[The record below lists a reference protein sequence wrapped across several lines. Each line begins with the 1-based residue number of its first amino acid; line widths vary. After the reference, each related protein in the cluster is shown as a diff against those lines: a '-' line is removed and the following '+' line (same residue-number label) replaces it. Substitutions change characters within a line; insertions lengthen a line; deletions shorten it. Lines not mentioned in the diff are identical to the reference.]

1 MFDLKPKKKSN
12 EFFELFETSADYFY
26 QGALLLDEVM
36 MDHRKADIK
45 VKEINDLE
53 HQADKVNDTIIDKLN
68 QTFITPID
76 REDIYAI
83 ANGMVDGVDQL
94 QGMLQRIVIYHTNE
108 AAREGALRLTKLLI
122 ESTAEIK
129 RATTLLH
136 AITKNQE
143 ELLKITSR
151 IDKLESE
158 GDHVFRGELA
168 YLFENFKDPIELI
181 KWKDL
186 LEGLED
192 TLDHCEKMA
201 DLLKGVVMK
210 YA

>member
-12 EFFELFETSADYFY
+12 EFFVLFEESADYFY
-26 QGALLLDEVM
+26 QATLLLDEVM

-45 VKEINDLE
+45 VKEINDLQ
-53 HQADKVNDTIIDKLN
+53 HRADKVNDAIIDKLN

-83 ANGMVDGVDQL
+83 ANGLDDGVDQL
-94 QGMLQRIVIYHTNE
+94 QGMLQRIVIYHTGD
-108 AAREGALRLTKLLI
+108 AREGALRLTKLLI

-129 RATTLLH
+129 RAAALLNAISKNQAELL
-136 AITKNQE
+136 AITSK
-143 ELLKITSR
+143 

-168 YLFENFKDPIELI
+168 YLFEYVKDPIELI

-192 TLDHCEKMA
+192 TLDHCERMA

>member
-12 EFFELFETSADYFY
+12 EFFVLFEESAEYFY
-26 QGALLLDEVM
+26 EATLLLDEVM

-53 HQADKVNDTIIDKLN
+53 HRADKVNDAIIDKLN

-83 ANGMVDGVDQL
+83 ANGLDDGVDQL
-94 QGMLQRIVIYHTNE
+94 QGMLQRIVIYHTGE
-108 AAREGALRLTKLLI
+108 AREGALRLTKLLI

-129 RATTLLH
+129 RAAALLNAISKNQNEIL
-136 AITKNQE
+136 AITSK
-143 ELLKITSR
+143 

-168 YLFENFKDPIELI
+168 YLFEYVKDPIELI

-192 TLDHCEKMA
+192 TLDHCERMA

>member
-12 EFFELFETSADYFY
+12 EFFVLFEESAEYFY
-26 QGALLLDEVM
+26 QATLLLDEVM

-53 HQADKVNDTIIDKLN
+53 HRADKVNDAIIDKLN

-83 ANGMVDGVDQL
+83 ANGLDDGVDQL
-94 QGMLQRIVIYHTNE
+94 QGMLQRIVIYHTGE
-108 AAREGALRLTKLLI
+108 AREGALRLTKLLI

-129 RATTLLH
+129 RAAALLNAISKNQNEIL
-136 AITKNQE
+136 AITSK
-143 ELLKITSR
+143 

-168 YLFENFKDPIELI
+168 YLFEYVKDPIELI

-192 TLDHCEKMA
+192 TLDHCERMA
-201 DLLKGVVMK
+201 DL
-210 YA
+210 

>member
-12 EFFELFETSADYFY
+12 EFFVLFEESAEYFY
-26 QGALLLDEVM
+26 QATLLLDEVM

-53 HQADKVNDTIIDKLN
+53 HRADKVNDAIIDKLN

-83 ANGMVDGVDQL
+83 ANGLDDGVDQL
-94 QGMLQRIVIYHTNE
+94 QGMLQRIAIYHTGD
-108 AAREGALRLTKLLI
+108 AREGALRLTKLLI

-129 RATTLLH
+129 RAAALLNSISKNQNELL
-136 AITKNQE
+136 AITSK
-143 ELLKITSR
+143 

-168 YLFENFKDPIELI
+168 YLFEYVKDPIELI

-186 LEGLED
+186 LEGLEN
-192 TLDHCEKMA
+192 TLDHCERMA

>member
-12 EFFELFETSADYFY
+12 EFFVLFEESAEYFY
-26 QGALLLDEVM
+26 QATLLLDEVM

-53 HQADKVNDTIIDKLN
+53 HRADKVNDAIIDKLN

-83 ANGMVDGVDQL
+83 ANGLDDGVDQL
-94 QGMLQRIVIYHTNE
+94 QGMLQRIVIYHTGD
-108 AAREGALRLTKLLI
+108 AREGALRLTKLLI

-129 RATTLLH
+129 RAAALLNAISKNQNEIL
-136 AITKNQE
+136 AITSK
-143 ELLKITSR
+143 

-168 YLFENFKDPIELI
+168 YLFEYVKDPIELI

-192 TLDHCEKMA
+192 TLDHCERMA

>member
-12 EFFELFETSADYFY
+12 EFFVLFEESAEYFY
-26 QGALLLDEVM
+26 QATLLLDEVM

-53 HQADKVNDTIIDKLN
+53 HRADKVNDAIIDKLN

-83 ANGMVDGVDQL
+83 ANGLDDGVDQL
-94 QGMLQRIVIYHTNE
+94 QGMLQRIVIYHNGE
-108 AAREGALRLTKLLI
+108 AREGALRLTKLLI

-129 RATTLLH
+129 RAAALLNAISKKQNEIL
-136 AITKNQE
+136 AITSK
-143 ELLKITSR
+143 

-168 YLFENFKDPIELI
+168 YLFEYVKDPIELI

-192 TLDHCEKMA
+192 TLDHCERMA

>member
-12 EFFELFETSADYFY
+12 EFFELFVESADYFY

-36 MDHRKADIK
+36 MDHRKADTK
-45 VKEINDLE
+45 VKEINDIE
-53 HQADKVNDTIIDKLN
+53 HQADKVNDAIIDKLN

-83 ANGMVDGVDQL
+83 ANGLDDGVDQL
-94 QGMLQRIVIYHTNE
+94 QGMLQRIVIYHTGE
-108 AAREGALRLTKLLI
+108 ARDGALRLTKLLI

-129 RATTLLH
+129 RAMTLLS
-136 AITKNQE
+136 AISKNQG
-143 ELLKITSR
+143 ELLEIASK

-168 YLFENFKDPIELI
+168 YLFEYVKDPIELI

-186 LEGLED
+186 LEYLED
-192 TLDHCEKMA
+192 TLDHCERMA

>member
-12 EFFELFETSADYFY
+12 EFFVLFEESAEYFY
-26 QGALLLDEVM
+26 QATLLLDEVM

-53 HQADKVNDTIIDKLN
+53 HRADKVNDAIIDKLN

-83 ANGMVDGVDQL
+83 ANGLDDGVDQL
-94 QGMLQRIVIYHTNE
+94 QGMLQRIVIYHTGE
-108 AAREGALRLTKLLI
+108 AREGALRLTKLLI

-129 RATTLLH
+129 RAAALLNSISKNQNELL
-136 AITKNQE
+136 AITSK
-143 ELLKITSR
+143 

-168 YLFENFKDPIELI
+168 YLFEYVKDPIELI

-192 TLDHCEKMA
+192 TLDHCERMA
-201 DLLKGVVMK
+201 DVFKGVVMK

>member
-12 EFFELFETSADYFY
+12 EFFVLFEESAEYFY
-26 QGALLLDEVM
+26 QATLLLDEVM

-53 HQADKVNDTIIDKLN
+53 HRADKVNDAIIDKLN

-83 ANGMVDGVDQL
+83 ANGLDDGVDQL
-94 QGMLQRIVIYHTNE
+94 QGMLQRIVIYHTGD
-108 AAREGALRLTKLLI
+108 AREGALRLTKLLI

-129 RATTLLH
+129 RAAALLNAISKNQAELL
-136 AITKNQE
+136 AITSK
-143 ELLKITSR
+143 

-168 YLFENFKDPIELI
+168 YLFEYVKDPIELI

-186 LEGLED
+186 LEGLEN
-192 TLDHCEKMA
+192 TLDHCERLA

>member
-12 EFFELFETSADYFY
+12 EFFVLFEESAEYFY
-26 QGALLLDEVM
+26 QATLLLDEVM

-53 HQADKVNDTIIDKLN
+53 HRADKVNDAIIDKLN

-83 ANGMVDGVDQL
+83 ANGLDDGVDQL
-94 QGMLQRIVIYHTNE
+94 QGMLQRIVIYHTGE
-108 AAREGALRLTKLLI
+108 AREGALRLTKLLI

-129 RATTLLH
+129 RAAALLNAISKNQNEIL
-136 AITKNQE
+136 AITSK
-143 ELLKITSR
+143 

-158 GDHVFRGELA
+158 GDHVFPGELA
-168 YLFENFKDPIELI
+168 YLFEYVKDPIELI

-192 TLDHCEKMA
+192 TLDHCERMA

>member
-12 EFFELFETSADYFY
+12 EFFVLCEESAEYFY
-26 QGALLLDEVM
+26 QATLLLDEVM

-53 HQADKVNDTIIDKLN
+53 HRADKVNDAIIDKLN

-83 ANGMVDGVDQL
+83 ANGLDDGVDQL
-94 QGMLQRIVIYHTNE
+94 QGMLQRIVIYHTGE
-108 AAREGALRLTKLLI
+108 AREGALRLTKLLI

-129 RATTLLH
+129 RAAALLNAISKNQNEIL
-136 AITKNQE
+136 AITSK
-143 ELLKITSR
+143 

-158 GDHVFRGELA
+158 GDHVFRGELT
-168 YLFENFKDPIELI
+168 YLFEYVKDPIELI

-192 TLDHCEKMA
+192 TLDHCERMA

>member
-12 EFFELFETSADYFY
+12 EFFVLFEESAEYFY
-26 QGALLLDEVM
+26 QATLLLDEVM

-53 HQADKVNDTIIDKLN
+53 HRADKVNDAIIDKLN

-83 ANGMVDGVDQL
+83 ANGLDDGVDQL
-94 QGMLQRIVIYHTNE
+94 QGMLQRIVIYHTGE
-108 AAREGALRLTKLLI
+108 AREGALRLTKLLI

-129 RATTLLH
+129 RAAALLNSISKNQNEIL
-136 AITKNQE
+136 AITSK
-143 ELLKITSR
+143 

-168 YLFENFKDPIELI
+168 YLFEYVKDPIELI

-192 TLDHCEKMA
+192 TLDHCERMA

>member
-12 EFFELFETSADYFY
+12 EFFVLFEESAEYFY
-26 QGALLLDEVM
+26 QATLLLDEVM

-53 HQADKVNDTIIDKLN
+53 HRADKVNDAIIDKLN

-76 REDIYAI
+76 REDIHAI
-83 ANGMVDGVDQL
+83 ANGLDDGVDQL
-94 QGMLQRIVIYHTNE
+94 QGMLQRIVIYHTGE
-108 AAREGALRLTKLLI
+108 AREGALRLTKLLI

-129 RATTLLH
+129 RAAALLNAISKNQNEIL
-136 AITKNQE
+136 AITSK
-143 ELLKITSR
+143 

-168 YLFENFKDPIELI
+168 YLFEYVKDPIELI

-186 LEGLED
+186 LEGLEE
-192 TLDHCEKMA
+192 TLDHCERMA

>member
-12 EFFELFETSADYFY
+12 EFFVLFEESAEYFY
-26 QGALLLDEVM
+26 QATLLLDEVM

-53 HQADKVNDTIIDKLN
+53 HRADKVNDAIIDKLN

-83 ANGMVDGVDQL
+83 ANGLDDGVDQL
-94 QGMLQRIVIYHTNE
+94 QGMLQCIVIYHTGE
-108 AAREGALRLTKLLI
+108 AREGALRLTKLLI

-129 RATTLLH
+129 RAAALLNAISKNQAELL
-136 AITKNQE
+136 AITSK
-143 ELLKITSR
+143 

-168 YLFENFKDPIELI
+168 YLFEYVKDPIELI

-192 TLDHCEKMA
+192 TLDHCERMA

>member
-12 EFFELFETSADYFY
+12 EFFVLFEESADYFY
-26 QGALLLDEVM
+26 QATLLLDEVM

-53 HQADKVNDTIIDKLN
+53 HRADKVNDAIIDKLN

-83 ANGMVDGVDQL
+83 ANGLDDGVDQL
-94 QGMLQRIVIYHTNE
+94 QGMLQRIVIYHTGD
-108 AAREGALRLTKLLI
+108 AREGALRLTKLLI

-129 RATTLLH
+129 RAAALLNAISKNQAELL
-136 AITKNQE
+136 AITSK
-143 ELLKITSR
+143 

-168 YLFENFKDPIELI
+168 YLFEYVKDPIELI

-186 LEGLED
+186 LEGLEE
-192 TLDHCEKMA
+192 TLDHCERMA

>member
-12 EFFELFETSADYFY
+12 EFFVLFEESAEYFY
-26 QGALLLDEVM
+26 QATLLLDEVM

-53 HQADKVNDTIIDKLN
+53 HRADKVNDAIIDKLN

-83 ANGMVDGVDQL
+83 ANGLDDGVDQL
-94 QGMLQRIVIYHTNE
+94 QGMLQRIVIYHTGE
-108 AAREGALRLTKLLI
+108 AREGALRLTKLLI

-129 RATTLLH
+129 RAAALLNAISKNQNEIL
-136 AITKNQE
+136 AITSK
-143 ELLKITSR
+143 

-168 YLFENFKDPIELI
+168 YLFEYVKDPIELI

-192 TLDHCEKMA
+192 TLDHCERMA

>member
-12 EFFELFETSADYFY
+12 EFFVLFEESAEYFY
-26 QGALLLDEVM
+26 QATLLLDEVM

-53 HQADKVNDTIIDKLN
+53 HRADKVNDAIIDKLN

-83 ANGMVDGVDQL
+83 ANGLDDGVDQL
-94 QGMLQRIVIYHTNE
+94 QDMLQRIVIYHTDE
-108 AAREGALRLTKLLI
+108 AREGALRLTKLLI

-129 RATTLLH
+129 RAAALLNSISKNQNELL
-136 AITKNQE
+136 AITSK
-143 ELLKITSR
+143 

-168 YLFENFKDPIELI
+168 YLFEYVKDPIELI

-192 TLDHCEKMA
+192 TLDHCERMA

>member
-12 EFFELFETSADYFY
+12 EFFVLFEESAEYFY
-26 QGALLLDEVM
+26 QATLLLDEVM

-53 HQADKVNDTIIDKLN
+53 HRADKVNDAIIDKLN

-83 ANGMVDGVDQL
+83 ANGLYDGVDQL
-94 QGMLQRIVIYHTNE
+94 QGMLQRIGIYHTGE
-108 AAREGALRLTKLLI
+108 AREGALRLTKLLI

-129 RATTLLH
+129 RAAALLNAISKNQNEIL
-136 AITKNQE
+136 AITSK
-143 ELLKITSR
+143 

-168 YLFENFKDPIELI
+168 YLFEYVKDPIELI

-192 TLDHCEKMA
+192 TLDHCERMA

>member
-12 EFFELFETSADYFY
+12 EFFVLFEESAEYFY
-26 QGALLLDEVM
+26 QATLLLDEVM

-53 HQADKVNDTIIDKLN
+53 HRADKVNDAIIDKLN

-83 ANGMVDGVDQL
+83 ANGLDDGVDQL
-94 QGMLQRIVIYHTNE
+94 QGMLQRIVIYHTGE
-108 AAREGALRLTKLLI
+108 AREGALRLTKLLI

-129 RATTLLH
+129 RAAALLNAISKNQNEIL
-136 AITKNQE
+136 AITSK
-143 ELLKITSR
+143 

-168 YLFENFKDPIELI
+168 YLFEYVKDPIVLI

-192 TLDHCEKMA
+192 TLDHCERMA

>member
-12 EFFELFETSADYFY
+12 EFFVLFEASADYFY

-36 MDHRKADIK
+36 MDHRKADVK
-45 VKEINDLE
+45 VKEINEIE
-53 HQADKVNDTIIDKLN
+53 HQADKVNDEIIDKLN

-83 ANGMVDGVDQL
+83 ANGMDDGVDQL
-94 QGMLQRIVIYHTNE
+94 QGMLQRIVIYHTGE
-108 AAREGALRLTKLLI
+108 AREGALRLTKLLI

-143 ELLKITSR
+143 ELLRIASK

-158 GDHVFRGELA
+158 GDHVFRSELA
-168 YLFENFKDPIELI
+168 YLFEYVKDPIELI

-192 TLDHCEKMA
+192 TLDHCERMA

>member
-12 EFFELFETSADYFY
+12 EFFILFEESAEYFY
-26 QGALLLDEVM
+26 QATLLLDEVM

-53 HQADKVNDTIIDKLN
+53 HRADKVNDAIIDKLN

-83 ANGMVDGVDQL
+83 ANGLDDGVDQL
-94 QGMLQRIVIYHTNE
+94 QGMLQRIVIYHTGE
-108 AAREGALRLTKLLI
+108 AREGALRLTKLLI

-129 RATTLLH
+129 RAAALLNSISKNQNELL
-136 AITKNQE
+136 AITSK
-143 ELLKITSR
+143 

-168 YLFENFKDPIELI
+168 YLFEYVKDPIELI

-186 LEGLED
+186 LEGLEN
-192 TLDHCEKMA
+192 TLDHCERMA

>member
-12 EFFELFETSADYFY
+12 EFFVLFEESADYFY
-26 QGALLLDEVM
+26 QATLLLDEVM

-53 HQADKVNDTIIDKLN
+53 HRADKVNDAIIDKLN

-83 ANGMVDGVDQL
+83 ANGLDDGVDQL
-94 QGMLQRIVIYHTNE
+94 QGMLQRIVIYHTGE
-108 AAREGALRLTKLLI
+108 AREGALRLTKLLI

-129 RATTLLH
+129 RAAALLNAISKNQNELL
-136 AITKNQE
+136 AITSK
-143 ELLKITSR
+143 

-168 YLFENFKDPIELI
+168 YLFEYVKDPIELI

-186 LEGLED
+186 LEGLEN
-192 TLDHCEKMA
+192 TLDHCERMA

>member
-12 EFFELFETSADYFY
+12 EFFVLFEESAEYFY
-26 QGALLLDEVM
+26 QATLLLDEVM

-53 HQADKVNDTIIDKLN
+53 HRADKVNDAIIDKLN

-83 ANGMVDGVDQL
+83 ANGLDDGVDQL
-94 QGMLQRIVIYHTNE
+94 QGMLQRIVIYHTGD
-108 AAREGALRLTKLLI
+108 AREGALRLTKLLI

-129 RATTLLH
+129 RAAALLNAISKNQNEIL
-136 AITKNQE
+136 AITSK
-143 ELLKITSR
+143 

-168 YLFENFKDPIELI
+168 YLFEYVKDPIELI

-186 LEGLED
+186 LEGLEN
-192 TLDHCEKMA
+192 TLDHCERMA

>member
-12 EFFELFETSADYFY
+12 EFFVLFEESAEYFY
-26 QGALLLDEVM
+26 QATLLLDEVM

-53 HQADKVNDTIIDKLN
+53 HRADKVNDAIIDKLN

-83 ANGMVDGVDQL
+83 ANGLDDGVDQL
-94 QGMLQRIVIYHTNE
+94 QGMLQRIVIYHTGE
-108 AAREGALRLTKLLI
+108 AREGALRLTKLLI

-129 RATTLLH
+129 RAAALLNSISKNQNELL
-136 AITKNQE
+136 AITSK
-143 ELLKITSR
+143 

-168 YLFENFKDPIELI
+168 YLFEYVKDPIELI

-192 TLDHCEKMA
+192 TLDHCERMA
-201 DLLKGVVMK
+201 DLLKGV
-210 YA
+210 

>member
-1 MFDLKPKKKSN
+1 MIDLKPKKKSN
-12 EFFELFETSADYFY
+12 EFFELFEESADYFY

-53 HQADKVNDTIIDKLN
+53 HRADKVNDNIIDKLN

-76 REDIYAI
+76 REDIYSI
-83 ANGMVDGVDQL
+83 ANGMDDGVDQL
-94 QGMLQRIVIYHTNE
+94 QGILQRIVIYHTGE
-108 AAREGALRLTKLLI
+108 AHEGTLRLTKLLI

-129 RATTLLH
+129 RASTLLH
-136 AITKNQE
+136 AISKNQA
-143 ELLKITSR
+143 ELLAITSK

-158 GDHVFRGELA
+158 GDHVFRNELA
-168 YLFENFKDPIELI
+168 YLFEYVKDPIEVI
-181 KWKDL
+181 KLKDL

-192 TLDHCEKMA
+192 TLDHCERMA

>member
-12 EFFELFETSADYFY
+12 EFFVLFEESAEYFY
-26 QGALLLDEVM
+26 QATLLLDEVM

-53 HQADKVNDTIIDKLN
+53 HRADKVNDAIIDKLN

-83 ANGMVDGVDQL
+83 ANGLDDGVDQL
-94 QGMLQRIVIYHTNE
+94 QGMLQRIVIYHTGE
-108 AAREGALRLTKLLI
+108 AREGALRLTKLLI

-129 RATTLLH
+129 RAAALLNAISKNQGELL
-136 AITKNQE
+136 AITSK
-143 ELLKITSR
+143 

-158 GDHVFRGELA
+158 GDHVFSGELA
-168 YLFENFKDPIELI
+168 YLFEYLKDPIELI

-186 LEGLED
+186 LEGLEN
-192 TLDHCEKMA
+192 TLDHCERLA

>member
-12 EFFELFETSADYFY
+12 EFFVLFEESAEYFY
-26 QGALLLDEVM
+26 QATLLLDEVM

-53 HQADKVNDTIIDKLN
+53 HRADKVNDAIIDKLN

-83 ANGMVDGVDQL
+83 ANGLDDGVDQL
-94 QGMLQRIVIYHTNE
+94 QGMLQRIVIYHTGE
-108 AAREGALRLTKLLI
+108 AREGALRLTKLLI

-129 RATTLLH
+129 RAAALLNAISKNQNELL
-136 AITKNQE
+136 AITSK
-143 ELLKITSR
+143 

-168 YLFENFKDPIELI
+168 YLFEYVKDPIELI

-186 LEGLED
+186 LEGLEN
-192 TLDHCEKMA
+192 TLDHCERMA

>member
-12 EFFELFETSADYFY
+12 EFFVLFEESAEYFY
-26 QGALLLDEVM
+26 QATLLLDEVM

-53 HQADKVNDTIIDKLN
+53 HRADKVNDAIIDKLN

-83 ANGMVDGVDQL
+83 ANGLDDGVDQL
-94 QGMLQRIVIYHTNE
+94 QGMLQRIVIYHTGE
-108 AAREGALRLTKLLI
+108 AREGALRLTKLLI

-129 RATTLLH
+129 RAAALLNAISKNQNDIL
-136 AITKNQE
+136 AITSK
-143 ELLKITSR
+143 

-168 YLFENFKDPIELI
+168 YLFEYVKDPIELI

-192 TLDHCEKMA
+192 TLDHCERMA

>member
-12 EFFELFETSADYFY
+12 EFFVLFEESADYFY
-26 QGALLLDEVM
+26 QATLLLDEVM

-53 HQADKVNDTIIDKLN
+53 HRADKVNDAIIDKLN

-83 ANGMVDGVDQL
+83 ANGLDDGVDQL
-94 QGMLQRIVIYHTNE
+94 QGMLQRIVIYHTGD
-108 AAREGALRLTKLLI
+108 AREGALRLTKLLI

-129 RATTLLH
+129 RAAALLNAISKNQAELL
-136 AITKNQE
+136 AITSK
-143 ELLKITSR
+143 

-168 YLFENFKDPIELI
+168 YLFEYVKDPIELI

-186 LEGLED
+186 LEGLEN
-192 TLDHCEKMA
+192 TLDHCERMA

>member
-12 EFFELFETSADYFY
+12 EFFVLFEESADYFY
-26 QGALLLDEVM
+26 QATLLLDEVM

-53 HQADKVNDTIIDKLN
+53 HRADKVNDAIIDKLN

-83 ANGMVDGVDQL
+83 ANGLDDGVDQL
-94 QGMLQRIVIYHTNE
+94 QGMLQRIVIYHTGE
-108 AAREGALRLTKLLI
+108 AREGALRLTKLLI

-129 RATTLLH
+129 RAAALLNAISKNQNEIL
-136 AITKNQE
+136 AITSK
-143 ELLKITSR
+143 

-168 YLFENFKDPIELI
+168 YLFEYVKDPIELI

-186 LEGLED
+186 LEGLEE
-192 TLDHCEKMA
+192 TLDHCERMA

>member
-12 EFFELFETSADYFY
+12 EFFILFEESADYFY
-26 QGALLLDEVM
+26 QATLLLDEVM

-53 HQADKVNDTIIDKLN
+53 HRADKVNDAIIDKLN

-83 ANGMVDGVDQL
+83 ANGLDDGVDQL
-94 QGMLQRIVIYHTNE
+94 QGMLQRIVIYHTGE
-108 AAREGALRLTKLLI
+108 AREGALRLTKLLI

-129 RATTLLH
+129 RAAALLNAISKNQSELL
-136 AITKNQE
+136 AITSK
-143 ELLKITSR
+143 

-168 YLFENFKDPIELI
+168 YLFEYVKDPIELI

-186 LEGLED
+186 LEGLEE
-192 TLDHCEKMA
+192 TLDHCERMA

>member
-12 EFFELFETSADYFY
+12 EFFVLFEESADYFY
-26 QGALLLDEVM
+26 QATLLLDEVM

-53 HQADKVNDTIIDKLN
+53 HRADKVNDAIIDKLN

-83 ANGMVDGVDQL
+83 ANGLDDGVDQL
-94 QGMLQRIVIYHTNE
+94 QGMLQRIVIYHTGE
-108 AAREGALRLTKLLI
+108 AREGALRLTKLLI

-129 RATTLLH
+129 RAAALLNAISKNQTELL
-136 AITKNQE
+136 AITSK
-143 ELLKITSR
+143 

-168 YLFENFKDPIELI
+168 YLFEYVKDPIELI

-186 LEGLED
+186 LEGLEN
-192 TLDHCEKMA
+192 TLDHCERMA

>member
-12 EFFELFETSADYFY
+12 EFFVLFEESAEYFY
-26 QGALLLDEVM
+26 QATLLLDEVM

-53 HQADKVNDTIIDKLN
+53 HRADKVNDAIIDKLN

-83 ANGMVDGVDQL
+83 ANGLDDGVDQL
-94 QGMLQRIVIYHTNE
+94 QGMLQRIVIYHTGE
-108 AAREGALRLTKLLI
+108 AREGALRLTKLLI

-129 RATTLLH
+129 RAAALLNAISKNQGELL
-136 AITKNQE
+136 AITSK
-143 ELLKITSR
+143 

-158 GDHVFRGELA
+158 GDHVFSGELA
-168 YLFENFKDPIELI
+168 YLFEYVKDPIELI

-186 LEGLED
+186 LEGLEN
-192 TLDHCEKMA
+192 TLDHCERLA

>member
-12 EFFELFETSADYFY
+12 EFFVLFEESAEYFY
-26 QGALLLDEVM
+26 QATLLLDEVM

-53 HQADKVNDTIIDKLN
+53 HRADKVNDAIIDKLN

-83 ANGMVDGVDQL
+83 ANGLDDGVDQL
-94 QGMLQRIVIYHTNE
+94 QGMLQRIVIYHTGE
-108 AAREGALRLTKLLI
+108 AREGALRLTKLLI

-129 RATTLLH
+129 RAAALLNAISKNQNEIL
-136 AITKNQE
+136 AITSK
-143 ELLKITSR
+143 

-168 YLFENFKDPIELI
+168 YLFEYVKDPIELI

-192 TLDHCEKMA
+192 TLNHCERMA

>member
-1 MFDLKPKKKSN
+1 
-12 EFFELFETSADYFY
+12 
-26 QGALLLDEVM
+26 

-53 HQADKVNDTIIDKLN
+53 HRADKVNDAIIDKLN

-83 ANGMVDGVDQL
+83 ANGLDDGVDQL
-94 QGMLQRIVIYHTNE
+94 QGMLQRIVIYHTGD
-108 AAREGALRLTKLLI
+108 AREGALRLTKLLI

-129 RATTLLH
+129 RAAALLNAISKNQAELL
-136 AITKNQE
+136 AITSK
-143 ELLKITSR
+143 

-168 YLFENFKDPIELI
+168 YLFEYVKDPIELI

-192 TLDHCEKMA
+192 TLDHCERMA

>member
-12 EFFELFETSADYFY
+12 EFFVLFEESAEYFY
-26 QGALLLDEVM
+26 QATLLLDEVM

-53 HQADKVNDTIIDKLN
+53 HRADKVNDAIIDKLN
-68 QTFITPID
+68 QPFITPID

-83 ANGMVDGVDQL
+83 ANGLDDGVDQL
-94 QGMLQRIVIYHTNE
+94 QGMLQRIVIYHTGE
-108 AAREGALRLTKLLI
+108 AREGALRLTKLLI

-129 RATTLLH
+129 RAAALLNSISKNQNELL
-136 AITKNQE
+136 AITSK
-143 ELLKITSR
+143 

-168 YLFENFKDPIELI
+168 YLFEYVKDPIELI

-192 TLDHCEKMA
+192 TLDHCERMA

>member
-53 HQADKVNDTIIDKLN
+53 HQADKVNDTIIDKL
-68 QTFITPID
+68 
-76 REDIYAI
+76 
-83 ANGMVDGVDQL
+83 
-94 QGMLQRIVIYHTNE
+94 
-108 AAREGALRLTKLLI
+108 
-122 ESTAEIK
+122 
-129 RATTLLH
+129 
-136 AITKNQE
+136 
-143 ELLKITSR
+143 
-151 IDKLESE
+151 ESE